1 MKNFKEY
8 LAEVWGSKK
17 TKDLVFMN
25 IDQSDLALPISKKM
39 FDRLLGERK
48 PIRAVHITNFD
59 GFEDLIALQKSRKQV
74 SAMTYLSDSSIERV
88 RDGIAQEGGMAVV
101 LKGYPVITSDIDLHS
116 VVDEQGRRWIMLANI
131 TQSMGFDML
140 WKGMKKNIQDVRD
153 EILYDLEKKF
163 GGSPPFWEFL
173 HIPLESEEWEEF
185 QDELKRADEKHPM
198 KRKVTM
204 RKLQGYAIKRYM
216 DKVERQVW
224 KPNLKAL
231 ASVFDPVVDER
242 NTRSSWNEIPLVDIE
257 IKEVHILRVDVM
269 KYAEETWG
277 IDVNDPDEFEVL
289 EDFDEDMNRQYNRYK
304 LAGYDKKFKSIYV
317 DSEYTGNF
325 DSDTKYHFQQL
336 FVDINLFNL

>member
-1 MKNFKEY
+1 MNSFRQH
-8 LAEVWGSKK
+8 LTEVWGKKK

-25 IDQSDLALPISKKM
+25 LDTTDLALPISKKM

-59 GFEDLIALQKSRKQV
+59 GFEDLIALQGSRKQV
-74 SAMTYLSDSSIERV
+74 SAMTYMSDITIDRV
-88 RDGIAQEGGMAVV
+88 RDGIAADGGMAVV
-101 LKGYPVITSDIDLHS
+101 LKGSPVVTSDIDLHS
-116 VVDEQGRRWIMLANI
+116 QVDEQGRRWILLANI

-140 WKGMKKNIQDVRD
+140 WKGMKKNIKDVRD
-153 EILYDLEKKF
+153 EILYELEKKF
-163 GGSPPFWEFL
+163 GGSPDFWEYL

-185 QDELKRADEKHPM
+185 QDELKRADKKI

-204 RKLQGYAIKRYM
+204 RQLQGYAIKRYM
-216 DKVERQVW
+216 EKIERQVW

-231 ASVFDPVVDER
+231 ASVFDPVGER

-257 IKEVHILRVDVM
+257 IKEVHIIRVDVM

-277 IDVNDPDEFEVL
+277 MDVNDPDEYETL
-289 EDFDEDMNRQYNRYK
+289 QDFDEDFNRQYNRYK

-317 DSEYTGNF
+317 DTTEGSGLDVDAT
-325 DSDTKYHFQQL
+325 YHFQQL
-336 FVDINLFNL
+336 FVDVNMFNN

>member
-25 IDQSDLALPISKKM
+25 IDTTDLALPISKKM

-74 SAMTYLSDSSIERV
+74 SAMTYLSDSAIERV

-101 LKGYPVITSDIDLHS
+101 LKGSPVLSSDIDLHS
-116 VVDEQGRRWIMLANI
+116 QVDEQGRRWIMLEKI
-131 TQSMGFDML
+131 TMGMGFDML
-140 WKGMKKNIQDVRD
+140 WKGMKKQIKDVRD
-153 EILYDLEKKF
+153 EILYELEKKF

-216 DKVERQVW
+216 DKIERQVW

-231 ASVFDPVVDER
+231 ASVFDPVGDER

-277 IDVNDPDEFEVL
+277 IDVNDPDEYETIQ
-289 EDFDEDMNRQYNRYK
+289 DFDEDMNRQYNRYK

-336 FVDINLFNL
+336 FVDVNQFNL

>member
-1 MKNFKEY
+1 
-8 LAEVWGSKK
+8 
-17 TKDLVFMN
+17 
-25 IDQSDLALPISKKM
+25 
-39 FDRLLGERK
+39 
-48 PIRAVHITNFD
+48 
-59 GFEDLIALQKSRKQV
+59 
-74 SAMTYLSDSSIERV
+74 
-88 RDGIAQEGGMAVV
+88 
-101 LKGYPVITSDIDLHS
+101 
-116 VVDEQGRRWIMLANI
+116 MLANI

-140 WKGMKKNIQDVRD
+140 WKGMKIRLQDVRD

-204 RKLQGYAIKRYM
+204 RKLQGYAIKSYM
-216 DKVERQVW
+216 DKIERQVW

-231 ASVFDPVVDER
+231 ASVFDPVDER
-242 NTRSSWNEIPLVDIE
+242 NTRSSWNEVPLVDIE

-277 IDVNDPDEFEVL
+277 IDVNDPDEYETIQ
-289 EDFDEDMNRQYNRYK
+289 DFDEDMNRQYNRYK

-336 FVDINLFNL
+336 FVDVNQFNL

>member
-101 LKGYPVITSDIDLHS
+101 LKGSPVLSSDIDLHS
-116 VVDEQGRRWIMLANI
+116 QVDEQGRRWIMLEKI
-131 TQSMGFDML
+131 TMGMGFDML
-140 WKGMKKNIQDVRD
+140 WKGMKIRLQDVRA
-153 EILYDLEKKF
+153 EILYELEKKF

-216 DKVERQVW
+216 DKIERQVW

-231 ASVFDPVVDER
+231 ASVFDPVADER

-336 FVDINLFNL
+336 FVDVNQFNL

>member
-1 MKNFKEY
+1 MNSFRQH
-8 LAEVWGSKK
+8 LTEVWGKKK

-25 IDQSDLALPISKKM
+25 LDTTDLALPISKKM

-59 GFEDLIALQKSRKQV
+59 GFEDLIALQGSRKQV
-74 SAMTYLSDSSIERV
+74 SAMTYMSDTTIDRV
-88 RDGIAQEGGMAVV
+88 RDGIAADGGMAVV
-101 LKGYPVITSDIDLHS
+101 LKGSPVVTSDIDLHS
-116 VVDEQGRRWIMLANI
+116 QVDEQGRRWILLANI

-140 WKGMKKNIQDVRD
+140 WKGMKKNIKDVRD
-153 EILYDLEKKF
+153 EILYELEKKF
-163 GGSPPFWEFL
+163 GGSPDFWEYL

-185 QDELKRADEKHPM
+185 QDELKRADKKI

-204 RKLQGYAIKRYM
+204 RQLQGYAIKRYM
-216 DKVERQVW
+216 EKIERQVW

-231 ASVFDPVVDER
+231 ASVFDPVGER

-257 IKEVHILRVDVM
+257 IKEVHIIRVDVM

-277 IDVNDPDEFEVL
+277 MDVNDPDEYETL
-289 EDFDEDMNRQYNRYK
+289 QDFDEDFNRQYNRYK

-317 DSEYTGNF
+317 DTTEGSGLDADAT
-325 DSDTKYHFQQL
+325 YHFQQL
-336 FVDINLFNL
+336 FVDVNMFNN

>member
-25 IDQSDLALPISKKM
+25 IDTTDLALPISKKM

-74 SAMTYLSDSSIERV
+74 SAMTYLSDSAIERV

-101 LKGYPVITSDIDLHS
+101 LKGSPVLSSDIDLHS
-116 VVDEQGRRWIMLANI
+116 QVDEQGRRWIMLEKI
-131 TQSMGFDML
+131 TMGMGFDML
-140 WKGMKKNIQDVRD
+140 WKGMKKQIKDVRD
-153 EILYDLEKKF
+153 EILYELEKKF

-216 DKVERQVW
+216 DKIERQVW

-231 ASVFDPVVDER
+231 ASVFDPVGDER

-277 IDVNDPDEFEVL
+277 IDVNDPDEYEAIQ
-289 EDFDEDMNRQYNRYK
+289 DFDEDMNRQYNRYK

-336 FVDINLFNL
+336 FVDVNQFNL

>member
-8 LAEVWGSKK
+8 LAEVWGKKK

-25 IDQSDLALPISKKM
+25 LDTTDLALPISKKM
-39 FDRLLGERK
+39 FDRLMGERK
-48 PIRAVHITNFD
+48 SIRAVHITNFD

-74 SAMTYLSDSSIERV
+74 SAMTYLSDSAIERV
-88 RDGIAQEGGMAVV
+88 RDGIAVEGGIAVV
-101 LKGYPVITSDIDLHS
+101 LKGYPVLTSDIDLHT

-140 WKGMKKNIQDVRD
+140 WKGMKRNIQDVRD

-163 GGSPPFWEFL
+163 GGSPPFWEYL
-173 HIPLESEEWEEF
+173 HVPLESEEWEEF
-185 QDELKRADEKHPM
+185 QDELKRADKKI
-198 KRKVTM
+198 KRNVTM
-204 RKLQGYAIKRYM
+204 RQLQGHAIKLYM
-216 DKVERQVW
+216 DKIEKQVW

-231 ASVFDPVVDER
+231 ASVFDPVEER
-242 NTRSSWNEIPLVDIE
+242 NKRSSWNEIPLVDIE

-277 IDVNDPDEFEVL
+277 IDVNDPDEYETIQ
-289 EDFDEDMNRQYNRYK
+289 DFDEDMNRQYNRYK

-317 DSEYTGNF
+317 DTTGGVGL
-325 DSDTKYHFQQL
+325 DRDAKYHFQQL
-336 FVDINLFNL
+336 FVDVNQFNL

>member
-25 IDQSDLALPISKKM
+25 IDTTDLALPISKKM

-74 SAMTYLSDSSIERV
+74 SAMTYLSDLDIERV

-101 LKGYPVITSDIDLHS
+101 LKGSPVLTSDIDLHS
-116 VVDEQGRRWIMLANI
+116 QVDEQGRRWIMLQNI

-140 WKGMKKNIQDVRD
+140 WKGMKRQIKDVRD
-153 EILYDLEKKF
+153 EILYELEKKF
-163 GGSPPFWEFL
+163 GGSPPFWEYL
-173 HIPLESEEWEEF
+173 HVSLESEEWEEF
-185 QDELKRADEKHPM
+185 QDELKRADKKI
-198 KRKVTM
+198 KRNVTM
-204 RKLQGYAIKRYM
+204 RQLQGFAIKRYM
-216 DKVERQVW
+216 DKIERQVW

-231 ASVFDPVVDER
+231 ASVFDPVGER

-257 IKEVHILRVDVM
+257 IKEVHILRVDVI

-277 IDVNDPDEFEVL
+277 IDINDPDEFEVL

-336 FVDINLFNL
+336 FVDVNQFNL

>member
-101 LKGYPVITSDIDLHS
+101 LKGSPVLSSDIDLHS
-116 VVDEQGRRWIMLANI
+116 QVDEQGRRWIMLEKI
-131 TQSMGFDML
+131 TMGMGFDML
-140 WKGMKKNIQDVRD
+140 WKGMKIRLQNVRD
-153 EILYDLEKKF
+153 EILYELEKKF

-216 DKVERQVW
+216 DKIERQVW

-231 ASVFDPVVDER
+231 ASVFDPVADER

-336 FVDINLFNL
+336 FVDVNQFNL